1 VIADSFDYDAFAAFA
16 RKEGLG
22 TGFQERNEN
31 FADWSYRLDL
41 RVDQEFPIYN
51 DIKGVGYIKVYNFLN
66 MLNDDWGVQTR
77 AQFFSQEVVDMSLD
91 DQGRY
96 VFERFTPRDINDVQ
110 EERSLWEV
118 RAGFSIRF

>member
-1 VIADSFDYDAFAAFA
+1 
-16 RKEGLG
+16 
-22 TGFQERNEN
+22 
-31 FADWSYRLDL
+31 
-41 RVDQEFPIYN
+41 
-51 DIKGVGYIKVYNFLN
+51 LN

-77 AQFFSQEVVDMSLD
+77 AQFFSQEVVDMTLD

-96 VFERFTPRDINDVQ
+96 VFERFTARDINDVR